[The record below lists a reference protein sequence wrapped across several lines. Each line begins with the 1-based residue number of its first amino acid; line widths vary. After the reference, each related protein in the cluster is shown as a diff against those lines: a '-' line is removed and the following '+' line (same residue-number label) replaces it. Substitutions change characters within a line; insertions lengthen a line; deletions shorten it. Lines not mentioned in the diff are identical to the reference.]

1 MTAYIVSKPSDIL
14 GALYRLQCRIEFC
27 ASESETDLSALAGLM
42 ELYGSTPADVRKLTS
57 HYAERAQRRFEGL
70 RDEAV
75 RLRHSA
81 DRVLPA
87 DDLPGVRS

>member
-1 MTAYIVSKPSDIL
+1 MTTPILSKPSDIL

-42 ELYGSTPADVRKLTS
+42 EIYGNVPADVRTLTR

-75 RLRHSA
+75 RLRHQA

-87 DDLPGVRS
+87 DNLPGVL